1 MSTQGGVLEARDI
14 AMYTAFVSPV
24 DLKSD
29 FIKNLKAGPEFS
41 VICMRLDSTF
51 VPSFQKLKNL
61 VKKRTKSTTALNSML
76 HSLPQLQK
84 YSLEPL
90 VKKDAEEG
98 SYSNQCLLN

>member
-41 VICMRLDSTF
+41 VICMGLDSI
-51 VPSFQKLKNL
+51 FQKLKNL
-61 VKKRTKSTTALNSML
+61 VKKGQRA
-76 HSLPQLQK
+76 PQL
-84 YSLEPL
+84 
-90 VKKDAEEG
+90 
-98 SYSNQCLLN
+98 

>member
-29 FIKNLKAGPEFS
+29 FIKNLKAEPEFS

-51 VPSFQKLKNL
+51 QKLKNL
-61 VKKRTKSTTALNSML
+61 VKKRTKRTTALNSML

-90 VKKDAEEG
+90 VKKDALAEEG
-98 SYSNQCLLN
+98 SYSSQCLLN